1 MTKTSRLSNLEHE
14 ILTYLGIVG
23 GTDAADIAE
32 VLGVSEHSVQ
42 EALHKLDDEG
52 HVMMRLGWYRL
63 SEAQKAGRL

>member
-1 MTKTSRLSNLEHE
+1 MTKTSRLSELDRE

-42 EALHKLDDEG
+42 QALHKLDDDG

>member
-1 MTKTSRLSNLEHE
+1 MTKTSRLSELDRE

-52 HVMMRLGWYRL
+52 HVIMRLGWYRL
-63 SEAQKAGRL
+63 SEAQKAGRI

>member
-1 MTKTSRLSNLEHE
+1 MTKTSRLSDLERE
-14 ILTYLGIVG
+14 ILTYLNIVG
-23 GTDAADIAE
+23 GTDAADLAE
-32 VLGVSEHSVQ
+32 VLGISERSIQ

>member
-1 MTKTSRLSNLEHE
+1 MTSSRLSELDRE

>member
-1 MTKTSRLSNLEHE
+1 MTKTCRLSELDRE

-42 EALHKLDDEG
+42 QALHKLDDEG

>member
-1 MTKTSRLSNLEHE
+1 MTKTSHLSELDRE

-42 EALHKLDDEG
+42 QALHKLDDEG

>member
-1 MTKTSRLSNLEHE
+1 MTKMSRLSKLDRE

-32 VLGVSEHSVQ
+32 VLGVSERLVQ
-42 EALHKLDDEG
+42 ETLHKLDDEG

>member
-1 MTKTSRLSNLEHE
+1 MTKTSRLSELDRE

-42 EALHKLDDEG
+42 QALHKLDDEG

>member
-1 MTKTSRLSNLEHE
+1 MTKTSRLSELDRE

-42 EALHKLDDEG
+42 GALHKLDDEG

>member
-1 MTKTSRLSNLEHE
+1 MTKTSRLSELDRE